1 MNTSQLKSASEATRT
16 VLMVDK
22 HGRIRTIDGF
32 HKKLRI
38 GIIITACALLVA
50 AGAGWLYIDGLRT
63 QRELRQQMDA
73 LRARLADTEHQKE
86 LLLARAVKAEAR
98 LAPPKAAPSS
108 ASPSQAAPSE
118 AGTAAAKHPPSST
131 DKPAADRPEVAKEA
145 ASAPAPKVAA
155 EPEPVVGVAVEKL
168 EVAYR
173 GSENVIAS
181 EFTIRNTGNT
191 QARGR
196 AVVVLSAGQDDNAP
210 RLSLPRVPLNNG
222 RPQGGSGS
230 RFAIK
235 RFMRLKIQRKVAEP
249 GLTFDTA
256 DVFVFD
262 RQGKLLQT
270 KTFAVTLQIPET
282 KPSEPATAASADKP
296 AVPEATAPPAS
307 DSILAIPSN
316 SRQEPQG
323 GQEDE

>member
-16 VLMVDK
+16 VLMVDE

-38 GIIITACALLVA
+38 GIIFTACALLVA

-63 QRELRQQMDA
+63 QRELRQQIDTLQARVADA
-73 LRARLADTEHQKE
+73 EHQKE

-98 LAPPKAAPSS
+98 VAPLEAAQTS
-108 ASPSQAAPSE
+108 ASRTQAASSE
-118 AGTAAAKHPPSST
+118 AGMAAAKHPPSPT
-131 DKPAADRPEVAKEA
+131 DKPAADRSEVTKEA
-145 ASAPAPKVAA
+145 APTPSPKVPA
-155 EPEPVVGVAVEKL
+155 EPEPVLGVAVEKL
-168 EVAYR
+168 EVAYL
-173 GSENVIAS
+173 GSEKVIAS

-191 QARGR
+191 QAKGR
-196 AVVVLSAGQDDNAP
+196 AVVVLSAGEDGNAP
-210 RLSLPRVPLNNG
+210 RLSLPSVPLNNG

-235 RFMRLKIQRKVAEP
+235 RFMRLKIQRKVVEP

-262 RQGKLLQT
+262 MQGKLLQT
-270 KTFAVTLQIPET
+270 KTFAVTLQTPEA
-282 KPSEPATAASADKP
+282 KPSEPATAVSADKP
-296 AVPEATAPPAS
+296 AVPEATEPPAS